1 MTDWVLDASA
11 VLALLNRESGAD
23 RVAEAML
30 DEAVMSAVNLSEVV
44 AKLAEFDRGEA
55 EIQAVLDGLGIDIV
69 DLDES
74 GAYESG
80 MLRPATRSAGLSF
93 GDRACL
99 ALARRL
105 GAPAMTADRVWGELD
120 LGIAV
125 TMIR

>member
-11 VLALLNRESGAD
+11 ILALLHRESGAD
-23 RVAEAML
+23 RVAEALL

-44 AKLAEFDRGEA
+44 AKLADLDRGEA
-55 EIQAVLDGLGIDIV
+55 EIQEALDHLGFDVID
-69 DLDES
+69 LGES

-80 MLRPATRSAGLSF
+80 MLRPETRGAGLSL

-105 GAPAMTADRVWGELD
+105 AAPAMTADRSWADLE
-120 LGIAV
+120 LGIVV
-125 TMIR
+125 TVIR

>member
-1 MTDWVLDASA
+1 VTDWVLDASA

-23 RVAEAML
+23 RVAEAL
-30 DEAVMSAVNLSEVV
+30 LGEAAISAVNLSEVV
-44 AKLAEFDRGEA
+44 AKLAELGRGEA
-55 EIQAVLDGLGIDIV
+55 EIRNAIDLLGFHVV